1 MSNIINQRGYITNPG
16 FAGGEEVTPLGPDDF
31 GYVNLGY
38 GSLYVG
44 TQGDLTIKCAD
55 SSVITLVSASGF
67 IPGLVAAV
75 SSSSTATNIIGF
87 DKVVVQPVTT
97 TTTTEAPTTTTT
109 TEAPTPSF
117 EYDFGYDVSNSSTA
131 CSATTSNVYSDVDT
145 LAVGEFLWTG
155 PALFAKVDDGYYAG
169 GGTWYEVTGGDGEI
183 TDTGACE

>member
-87 DKVVVQPVTT
+87 DKIVVQPLTT
-97 TTTTEAPTTTTT
+97 TTTAAPTTTTAAPTTTTT
-109 TEAPTPSF
+109 AAP
-117 EYDFGYDVSNSSTA
+117 
-131 CSATTSNVYSDVDT
+131 
-145 LAVGEFLWTG
+145 
-155 PALFAKVDDGYYAG
+155 
-169 GGTWYEVTGGDGEI
+169 
-183 TDTGACE
+183 